1 MRILLGFRVS
11 SSFFFLGG
19 PYFIPTPNLLF
30 MEFVAPS
37 LDSSSSSSDGEL
49 LDEID
54 VEQQVVVQAIIMCQ
68 HLGFFHTNRV
78 GGGW

>member
-1 MRILLGFRVS
+1 MQVSFQRDFLEPKKVLFGFRVS
-11 SSFFFLGG
+11 ISLFFLGR

-37 LDSSSSSSDGEL
+37 FDSSSSSSDEEL

-54 VEQQVVVQAIIMCQ
+54 AEHQIAV
-68 HLGFFHTNRV
+68 
-78 GGGW
+78 